1 MLRHARRRALGALA
15 QRGTVRARV
24 AETCAGA
31 PAGPASVGGLGRR
44 DCFGWAP
51 LLSADRTRGARLI
64 NTKSPLEDE
73 LEAQRAAEAREVAR
87 KEMLADAD
95 AIAAGRDAGGAA
107 DGRQA
112 SGASNNASG
121 PERANRKPAAAAKRP
136 TAIFGAPIGVG
147 VGGGR
152 NAGSSRAPLPAHEK
166 PKPKPTVV
174 KAPTLGV
181 AMFSEGGRV
190 GPAGNR
196 NLMPEPPDR
205 AERDSAGASQKHLQ
219 DMLTDGSFEKYGVG
233 GLDDEFLTIF
243 RRVFASRMVAPEVVR
258 RLGMRH
264 VKGVLLYGPPGTGK
278 TLVAKQLGRLLNAH
292 PPKIVNGPEI
302 LQRFVGQSEEN
313 MRDLFAPAEKEFKG
327 KGDKSRLH
335 VIVFDEIDALMK
347 ARGSGGATASV
358 VHDNVVNQLLT
369 KLDGMQSLDNVL
381 VVGITNRRDLLDP
394 AVLRPGRLELQVE
407 VGLPDVFG
415 RRQIF
420 NIHTARARASNL
432 LGDCVD
438 VDALAAMTANY
449 SGAEI
454 KGLVGAAQ
462 SHALAR
468 YLARVSATASSDD
481 ETSNDE
487 TPRPSSEVSTSE
499 TSVIVTMED
508 FSKALFEVRPA
519 LGADEEAL
527 DALRPL
533 GTLCSCGTGTRERSP
548 HKRARDAL
556 PPLLRA
562 VTRGGRAAASAAR
575 SETARTS
582 AEPLPGET
590 SNTIDTLP
598 EDSPFFDRR
607 WLSVLVHGPPGS
619 GTSALTAEAAS
630 IVPFPSTRVFR
641 SDVAAASGADLE
653 HALRA
658 AFDDAAKAK
667 VSLLVV
673 DGLDTLLGV
682 PPGDVGFSPKGYS
695 LSGGS
700 FGSTYDSSSVPSTLH
715 AERTAS
721 AVRALRALLRRPP
734 PPGRRLAVVATTSS
748 PETMRALGVADAFH
762 THIPVPALSR
772 VEAEHVLAATGAFGE
787 DDGEKAAEF
796 LSASTPIKVL
806 LRAVSLAQALE
817 RELRERD
824 EDAARH
830 VGVKGGFFGSSD
842 ANAKENTSF
851 GLDPTGEAWTTALRR
866 VNLTGADQDGFW

>member
-1 MLRHARRRALGALA
+1 MLHHARRRALGALA
-15 QRGTVRARV
+15 RRGAVRARV
-24 AETCAGA
+24 AETGGGA
-31 PAGPASVGGLGRR
+31 PAGPASAGGLRR
-44 DCFGWAP
+44 LGSAP
-51 LLSADRTRGARLI
+51 RVTHLSADRARGARLI
-64 NTKSPLEDE
+64 NTKSPLEGE
-73 LEAQRAAEAREVAR
+73 LEAQRAAEAREAAR

-107 DGRQA
+107 GERQA
-112 SGASNNASG
+112 SGASDVASG
-121 PERANRKPAAAAKRP
+121 PEKNRAGSGKPAAV
-136 TAIFGAPIGVG
+136 FGAPIGVG

-152 NAGSSRAPLPAHEK
+152 DAALNRTASLPPHEK
-166 PKPKPTVV
+166 PKAKPTVV
-174 KAPTLGV
+174 KAPASGAANVTG
-181 AMFSEGGRV
+181 SEGARA

-196 NLMPEPPDR
+196 NRMPEPPDR
-205 AERDSAGASQKHLQ
+205 SEQDSAAGASQKHLQ
-219 DMLTDGSFEKYGVG
+219 DMLSDGSFEKYGVG

-243 RRVFASRMVAPEVVR
+243 RRVFASRMVAPEVVQK
-258 RLGMRH
+258 LGMRH
-264 VKGVLLYGPPGTGK
+264 VKGMLLYGPPGTGK

-335 VIVFDEIDALMK
+335 VIIFDEIDAIMK

-407 VGLPDVFG
+407 VGLPDVRG

-468 YLARVSATASSDD
+468 YLAAFRETVSAS
-481 ETSNDE
+481 EF
-487 TPRPSSEVSTSE
+487 PSESANE
-499 TSVIVTMED
+499 SVTVTMED
-508 FSKALFEVRPA
+508 FSKALFEVRPT

-562 VTRGGRAAASAAR
+562 VMRGERGHQSEKNADDENAHSDGAAATES
-575 SETARTS
+575 SESSR
-582 AEPLPGET
+582 PVIET
-590 SNTIDTLP
+590 LL

-630 IVPFPSTRVFR
+630 LVPFPSTRVFR

-653 HALRA
+653 RALRA
-658 AFDDAAKAK
+658 AFDDASKAK
-667 VSLLVV
+667 VSLLIV

-700 FGSTYDSSSVPSTLH
+700 FGSTYDSSSAPTTTH
-715 AERTAS
+715 AEHTAS
-721 AVRALRALLRRPP
+721 MVRSLRALLRRPP
-734 PPGRRLAVVATTSS
+734 PAGRRLAVVATTSS

-762 THIPVPALSR
+762 THVPVPALSR
-772 VEAEHVLAATGAFGE
+772 VEAEKVLAATGAFGE

-796 LSASTPIKVL
+796 LSSSTPIKVL

-817 RELRERD
+817 RD
-824 EDAARH
+824 EDALSRAALASTP
-830 VGVKGGFFGSSD
+830 GGFFGSSGSSE
-842 ANAKENTSF
+842 KRKSI

-866 VNLTGADQDGFW
+866 VNLTGAEDDGLGGVFR

>member
-107 DGRQA
+107 GERQA
-112 SGASNNASG
+112 SGASDVASG
-121 PERANRKPAAAAKRP
+121 PEKNRAGSGKPAAV
-136 TAIFGAPIGVG
+136 FGAPIGVG

-152 NAGSSRAPLPAHEK
+152 DAALNRTASLPPHEK
-166 PKPKPTVV
+166 PKAKPTVV
-174 KAPTLGV
+174 KAPASGAANVTGSDG
-181 AMFSEGGRV
+181 ARA

-196 NLMPEPPDR
+196 NRMPEPPDR
-205 AERDSAGASQKHLQ
+205 KDSQDSAAGASQKHLQ
-219 DMLTDGSFEKYGVG
+219 DMLSDGSFEKYGVG

-243 RRVFASRMVAPEVVR
+243 RRVFASRMVAPEVVQK
-258 RLGMRH
+258 LGMRH
-264 VKGVLLYGPPGTGK
+264 VKGMLLYGPPGTGK

-335 VIVFDEIDALMK
+335 VIIFDEIDAIMK

-407 VGLPDVFG
+407 VGLPDVRG

-468 YLARVSATASSDD
+468 YLAAFRETVSAS
-481 ETSNDE
+481 EF
-487 TPRPSSEVSTSE
+487 PSESANE
-499 TSVIVTMED
+499 SVTVTMED
-508 FSKALFEVRPA
+508 FSKALFEVRPT

-562 VTRGGRAAASAAR
+562 VMRGERGRQSEKNADDENAHSDGESAATES
-575 SETARTS
+575 SESSR
-582 AEPLPGET
+582 PVIET
-590 SNTIDTLP
+590 LL

-630 IVPFPSTRVFR
+630 LVPFPSTRVFR

-653 HALRA
+653 RALRA
-658 AFDDAAKAK
+658 AFDDASKAK
-667 VSLLVV
+667 VSLLIV

-700 FGSTYDSSSVPSTLH
+700 FGSTYDSSSAPTTTH
-715 AERTAS
+715 AEHTAS
-721 AVRALRALLRRPP
+721 MVRSLRALLRRPP
-734 PPGRRLAVVATTSS
+734 PAGRRLAVVATTSS

-762 THIPVPALSR
+762 THVPVPALSR
-772 VEAEHVLAATGAFGE
+772 VEAEKVLAATGAFGE

-796 LSASTPIKVL
+796 LSSSTPIKVL

-817 RELRERD
+817 RD
-824 EDAARH
+824 EDALSRAALASTP
-830 VGVKGGFFGSSD
+830 GGFFGSSGSSE
-842 ANAKENTSF
+842 KRKSI

-866 VNLTGADQDGFW
+866 VNLTGAEDDGLGGVFR